1 MNYRHAYHA
10 GNFADVMKHAI
21 LTLAVEHLKKKEK
34 PFFLLDTHAG
44 TGMTDLSGV
53 EAQKTGEYHQ
63 GIARLLAAENPHPA
77 LAKYLTAIRELG
89 GQERNEALTRYPGSP
104 ALMAHLARRDDRLA
118 FCELHPE
125 DATSLRANFR
135 RDARV
140 KTHEMDGY
148 TALKA
153 MLPPKERRGLV
164 LVDPP
169 FEDRAEF
176 DALFHSLMEAHRRF
190 ATGTFL
196 VWYPLKDPS
205 VSGAFLERLA
215 AGGPPKTLALELH
228 VMASDPA
235 RMTGSGMIVVNPP
248 FSLIEQGADGRSGA
262 RSLLD
267 WLAITLSQGPG
278 ARARE
283 EWLSN

>member
-10 GNFADVMKHAI
+10 GNFADVMKHGL
-21 LTLAVEHLKKKEK
+21 LTLVIEHLKKKDK

-44 TGMTDLSGV
+44 TGMTDLSGE
-53 EAQKTGEYHQ
+53 EAQKTGEYAQ

-77 LAKYLTAIRELG
+77 LAPCLAAIRTLG
-89 GQERNEALTRYPGSP
+89 GDPLTHYPGSP
-104 ALMAHLARRDDRLA
+104 ALMAHLARPDDRLA

-125 DATSLRANFR
+125 DAAALRANFR

-140 KTHEMDGY
+140 KCHEMDGY

-153 MLPPKERRGLV
+153 MLPPKERRGAV
-164 LVDPP
+164 LIDPP

-176 DALFHSLMEAHRRF
+176 AALARALGEAHRRF

-196 VWYPLKDPS
+196 LWYPVKDPS
-205 VSGAFLERLA
+205 VSGAFLESLA
-215 AGGPPKTLALELH
+215 ADGPPKTLALELH
-228 VMASDPA
+228 VMAADPA
-235 RMTGSGMIVVNPP
+235 RMTGCGLVVVNPS
-248 FSLIEQGADGRSGA
+248 FALTEKGADGKSTA
-262 RSLLD
+262 LSLLD
-267 WLAITLSQGPG
+267 WLATTLSQGPG

-283 EWLSN
+283 EWLRN

>member
-10 GNFADVMKHAI
+10 GNFADVMKHAL
-21 LTLAVEHLKKKEK
+21 LTLAVEHLKKKDK

-53 EAQKTGEYHQ
+53 EAQKTGEYLQ
-63 GIARLLAAENPHPA
+63 GIARLLEGEAPHPA
-77 LAKYLTAIRELG
+77 LTPYLDAIGALG
-89 GQERNEALTRYPGSP
+89 GDPLPQYPGSP
-104 ALMAHLARRDDRLA
+104 SLMAHLARRQDRLA

-125 DATSLRANFR
+125 DTQTLRAHFR

-140 KTHEMDGY
+140 KTFEMDGY
-148 TALKA
+148 TALRA

-164 LVDPP
+164 LIDPP

-176 DALFHSLMEAHRRF
+176 TALTRALDEAVRRF

-196 VWYPLKDPS
+196 LWYPVKDPS
-205 VSGAFLERLA
+205 VSGAFLDDLA
-215 AGGPPKTLALELH
+215 EHGPARTLTLELH
-228 VMASDPA
+228 VMATNPT
-235 RMTGSGMIVVNPP
+235 RMTGCGMIVVNPP
-248 FSLIEQGADGRSGA
+248 FALTEKGVDGKSTA
-262 RSLLD
+262 LSLLE
-267 WLAITLSQGPG
+267 WLAARLAQAPG

-283 EWLSN
+283 EWLRE

>member
-21 LTLAVEHLKKKEK
+21 LTLVIEHLKKKEK

-44 TGMTDLSGV
+44 TGMTELEGE
-53 EAQKTGEYHQ
+53 EAQKTGEYRQ
-63 GIARLLAAENPHPA
+63 GIARLLEAENPHPA
-77 LAKYLTAIRELG
+77 LAPYLAAIRALG
-89 GQERNEALTRYPGSP
+89 NDPLSRYPGSP
-104 ALMAHLARRDDRLA
+104 ALMAHLARPDDRLA

-125 DATSLRANFR
+125 DAKALRANFR

-153 MLPPKERRGLV
+153 MLPPKEKRGCV
-164 LVDPP
+164 LIDPP

-176 DALFHSLMEAHRRF
+176 DALFRALMEAHRRF

-196 VWYPLKDPS
+196 LWYPVKDPS

-215 AGGPPKTLALELH
+215 SDGPPRTLALELH
-228 VMASDPA
+228 VMAADPA

-248 FSLIEQGADGRSGA
+248 FALTEEGPDGRSRIHA
-262 RSLLD
+262 LLG
-267 WLAITLSQGPG
+267 WLAATLSQGPG

-283 EWLSN
+283 EWLRQ

>member
-10 GNFADVMKHAI
+10 GNFADVMKHG
-21 LTLAVEHLKKKEK
+21 LLALVVEHLKKKDK

-44 TGMTDLSGV
+44 TGMTDLSGE
-53 EAQKTGEYHQ
+53 EAQKTGEYAH
-63 GIARLLAAENPHPA
+63 GIARLLAADNPHPA
-77 LAKYLTAIRELG
+77 LAPCLAAIRALG
-89 GQERNEALTRYPGSP
+89 GDPLTRYPGSP
-104 ALMAHLARRDDRLA
+104 ALMAHLARADDRLA

-125 DATSLRANFR
+125 DAAALRANFR

-153 MLPPKERRGLV
+153 MLPPKERRGAV
-164 LVDPP
+164 LIDPP

-176 DALFHSLMEAHRRF
+176 AALARALAEAHRRF

-196 VWYPLKDPS
+196 LWYPVKDPS
-205 VSGAFLERLA
+205 VSGAFLESLA
-215 AGGPPKTLALELH
+215 AEGPPKTLALELH
-228 VMASDPA
+228 IMAADPA
-235 RMTGSGMIVVNPP
+235 RMTGCGLVVVNPP
-248 FSLIEQGADGRSGA
+248 FALTETGAGGKSTA
-262 RSLLD
+262 LSLLD

-283 EWLSN
+283 EWLRA